1 DQRPAR
7 LGVARA
13 VPRHPS
19 RPCLGHAHLQHR
31 GSDARARDRLRV
43 QPAAGGARS
52 RPQAAF
58 RPPGRRQSAHLRRPR
73 QPPADLAGQ
82 LHALPGELLPQALQ
96 AGRHPGAVRV
106 QGGREPLP
114 RPQERAHRAPAG
126 PAQAPD
132 PARQARPL
140 RRGGMADAIAR
151 GGLVLGLLA
160 GGRARRLGGL
170 DKAWLQREGQPQVL
184 RLARA
189 LAGDVDHVLVSANR
203 DLARYAAHGLAA
215 VPDRVADAGPIGA
228 LDALAAACRAP
239 WLLTLPVDVVE
250 VPGGLLQALASGRA
264 ANGARLPAGHGPQP
278 LVALWRPGAL
288 RDAVATALAAREHA
302 VHALQARLGMAEV
315 RLDGVRL
322 GNLNTPGDLRAAG
335 VQVEEP

>member
-1 DQRPAR
+1 
-7 LGVARA
+7 
-13 VPRHPS
+13 
-19 RPCLGHAHLQHR
+19 
-31 GSDARARDRLRV
+31 
-43 QPAAGGARS
+43 
-52 RPQAAF
+52 
-58 RPPGRRQSAHLRRPR
+58 
-73 QPPADLAGQ
+73 
-82 LHALPGELLPQALQ
+82 
-96 AGRHPGAVRV
+96 
-106 QGGREPLP
+106 
-114 RPQERAHRAPAG
+114 
-126 PAQAPD
+126 
-132 PARQARPL
+132 
-140 RRGGMADAIAR
+140 MADAIAR

-250 VPGGLLQALASGRA
+250 VPGGLAQALASGRA
-264 ANGARLPAGHGPQP
+264 ANGARLHDGHGPQP
-278 LVALWRPGAL
+278 LVALWRTGAL